1 MPRTAEQRSLPGVLN
16 EIADVIGVAGAI
28 SLAQKVGGT
37 RIYIPGGITA
47 QHWLVDAIGL
57 GPAEKLCAKFSRSRI
72 DIPLGPAGAMVALTR
87 QRAETVRAMTD
98 EGLSAPTIARRI
110 GVSVRTVCRIRS
122 KMRPR

>member
-1 MPRTAEQRSLPGVLN
+1 MPRTAEQRSLPGLLN

-47 QHWLVDAIGL
+47 QHWLADTIGH
-57 GPAEKLCAKFSRSRI
+57 GPAEKLCAKFASCNI
-72 DIPLGPAGAMVALTR
+72 YIPLGPASATGAAAR
-87 QRAETVRAMTD
+87 QRTETVRAMTD

-110 GVSVRTVCRIRS
+110 GVSVRTVHHIRS
-122 KMRPR
+122 KRPR